1 MTDSSDIVTRL
12 MTAYDNMGTAT
23 RDDLKE
29 AADAIN
35 DFREKAISGN
45 SVVIALV
52 RALAEATGEEP
63 QAIFNR
69 YRWANE

>member
-12 MTAYDNMGTAT
+12 MTAYDNMGTAS

-29 AADAIN
+29 AADTIN
-35 DFREKAISGN
+35 DFRAKAVNGN
-45 SVVIALV
+45 AVVIALV

-63 QAIFNR
+63 QVVFER
-69 YRWANE
+69 YRWTSG